1 MLYQPKNCF
10 KHSTK
15 LKTVKDVLT
24 LPSKSLGDFK
34 RAYGRDWVIAYVV
47 MWLFE
52 LNDNSNVKTKM
63 SDAQMDFVSE
73 RIYDTYCL
81 KVTDLTLFFR
91 NVKEGKYGAYYE
103 NLSQEKI
110 MQWLSIYWDERCEY
124 GQMMAQQNHEGFSAT
139 KDKLKPEV
147 IKKLFK
153 GIGVVEVDHD
163 KRGNGSGARMKRKV
177 MNNRAEYLNNM
188 LIQVKNQS
196 TESLKEYLIN
206 TDVNSKTF
214 DSQVY
219 ELAERELDLRK

>member
-1 MLYQPKNCF
+1 LYQPSNCF
-10 KHSTK
+10 KHSVK

-34 RAYGRDWVIAYVV
+34 REYGRNFVIGYVST
-47 MWLFE
+47 WLIE

-63 SDAQMDFVSE
+63 SDAQKEFTAE
-73 RIYDTYCL
+73 RIYDMYCL

-91 NVKEGKYGAYYE
+91 NVKEGKYGGYYE

-139 KDKLKPEV
+139 KDKLEPDV
-147 IKKLFK
+147 IKKIFK
-153 GIGVVEVDHD
+153 GVGEVELDHS

-177 MNNRAEYLNNM
+177 MNNRTEYLNNM

-206 TDVNSKTF
+206 TDVNSKAF
-214 DSQVY
+214 DTQVY
-219 ELAERELDLRK
+219 ELAERELDSRK